1 MNYNRIV
8 LILIIVF
15 APPIQ
20 AQPLP
25 EYLTGT
31 CSCTVHISNQEV
43 FYTNDCTRLFRP
55 SIEVLVMPM
64 HPGTGIPRVKTDCIC
79 TCQLD
84 LRSSWSILLKIDQN
98 YKSNLRNKFTNPD
111 VVGYLVWHLLI
122 EFYPLCFRRKN
133 GLMNFPNWS
142 LVATHIAVHFMSQGQ
157 TQFWLLNDYFLCLL
171 TIFFN
176 LTSKDWDKV
185 N

>member
-64 HPGTGIPRVKTDCIC
+64 HPGTGIPRVKTDFV
-79 TCQLD
+79 
-84 LRSSWSILLKIDQN
+84 RLL
-98 YKSNLRNKFTNPD
+98 F
-111 VVGYLVWHLLI
+111 
-122 EFYPLCFRRKN
+122 E
-133 GLMNFPNWS
+133 
-142 LVATHIAVHFMSQGQ
+142 
-157 TQFWLLNDYFLCLL
+157 L
-171 TIFFN
+171 T
-176 LTSKDWDKV
+176 LKDRAKA